1 MAQRY
6 HTKDH
11 VALTYDL
18 LESTSPCV
26 PIFASI
32 DATRRTYALHGE
44 RLVRTLIR
52 RARHVRAKLLA
63 IEGIRVMGDEVLN
76 GAGAFG
82 WDPTKV
88 LIDVSGLG
96 LSGYEADDWLEAERK
111 LTVGL
116 SDERK
121 VLAIFGVGTGFKDAH
136 ALVSGTTARAHAAR
150 HGEIA
155 AEGPPADQRRWMRCR
170 PIKSCGRQRRSSARQ
185 RTCRSPKPL
194 AASLRRWCRPTRPV
208 SLGFYPV
215 SGSRRRTSSIS
226 RLREMPG
233 LMHLIPPT

>member
-1 MAQRY
+1 VAQRY

-52 RARHVRAKLLA
+52 RARHVRAKLSA

-155 AEGPPADQRRWMRCR
+155 AKGHQL
-170 PIKSCGRQRRSSARQ
+170 SSP
-185 RTCRSPKPL
+185 TPL

-208 SLGFYPV
+208 SLGCYPV
-215 SGSRRRTSSIS
+215 SGSRRRTSDIS